1 MRNTVIK
8 RTMVPDDLCMA
19 FFNYR
24 LRALSCGFVNAY
36 DNETDEENFT
46 HLYRLCYFLQG
57 NATCY
62 VNHKTYKINR
72 KTVLYLPPNHNVD
85 IIATPNSEPTTLFFI
100 NFEIGNLAKRN
111 EFHEMMM
118 EHFPQLMIPD
128 EHGLMMNLFDKLFN
142 EASDQKIGFC
152 NFSQNLFH
160 MILISMIRSSGNI
173 NKNTPKLVAP
183 KVNCTTILINQASD
197 YISNHLKENIK
208 INQMAKELG
217 ISENYLYKL
226 FKEHVG
232 KSPQQFLLDYRMQVA
247 KEFLGNMQY
256 SVKMIA
262 HELGYCSANHFS
274 TAFKKN
280 VGLSPNIYRIQLFKT
295 PKDAE

>member
-8 RTMVPDDLCMA
+8 RTMVPDDLCKA
-19 FFNYR
+19 FFDYR

-36 DNETDEENFT
+36 NNETDEESFT

-85 IIATPNSEPTTLFFI
+85 IIDEPNSEPTTLFFI

-118 EHFPQLMIPD
+118 EHLPHLMIPD
-128 EHGLMMNLFDKLFN
+128 EHGLMMDLFDKVFN

-152 NFSQNLFH
+152 NFSQNLFQ
-160 MILISMIRSSGNI
+160 MILISILRSTGNMN
-173 NKNTPKLVAP
+173 NKSTKVLAP
-183 KVNCTTILINQASD
+183 KVNTTTLLLNQASE
-197 YISNHLKENIK
+197 YISIHLKENIK
-208 INQMAKELG
+208 INQLAKELG
-217 ISENYLYKL
+217 ISEIYLYKL
-226 FKEHVG
+226 FKEHTG

-247 KEFLGNMQY
+247 KEFLGNMEY
-256 SVKMIA
+256 SIKMIA
-262 HELGYCSANHFS
+262 IELGYCSANHFS
-274 TAFKKN
+274 TVFKKAI
-280 VGLSPNIYRIQLFKT
+280 GMSPNLYRMQLIKT
-295 PKDAE
+295 HKDAR